1 MQSLLLSGI
10 SPAARSHPK
19 DDRSPIAHYRIVVLS
34 LALHWHWQQLVFA
47 SFLPRTVHAWFL
59 VWSCEGSLP
68 ACGLPVF
75 LTAAG
80 GPEPLRYAPSRSFVG
95 QLIAINPAHRR
106 QRLFAATLSSGRRG
120 LRGPAPIAN

>member
-1 MQSLLLSGI
+1 MVLGLVLRGK
-10 SPAARSHPK
+10 PAS
-19 DDRSPIAHYRIVVLS
+19 V
-34 LALHWHWQQLVFA
+34 
-47 SFLPRTVHAWFL
+47 
-59 VWSCEGSLP
+59 
-68 ACGLPVF
+68 

>member
-1 MQSLLLSGI
+1 M
-10 SPAARSHPK
+10 
-19 DDRSPIAHYRIVVLS
+19 VLG
-34 LALHWHWQQLVFA
+34 LV
-47 SFLPRTVHAWFL
+47 LR
-59 VWSCEGSLP
+59 GKP
-68 ACGLPVF
+68 ACLRPASV